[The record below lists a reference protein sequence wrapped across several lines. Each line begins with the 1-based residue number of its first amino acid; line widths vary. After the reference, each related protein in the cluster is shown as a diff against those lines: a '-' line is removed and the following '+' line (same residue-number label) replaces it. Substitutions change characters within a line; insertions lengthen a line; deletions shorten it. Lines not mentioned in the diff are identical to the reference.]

1 MTSRIRSLLLGTVV
15 SAATVVFAAMALTV
29 PAAQAA
35 TPFGVEKF
43 VAANCKAGHEEC
55 GEEEREAKFEPVPKV
70 EIKLKYSYPKEPNT
84 TEAREAGYTQA
95 AGHPAVGITAF
106 KVNTEGTF
114 PNEAPA
120 GIAAGGVVTHVR
132 TDVAPGVSTNP
143 EAVEQCSFKD
153 FGEEPALLK
162 GSGLYPAP
170 ACGEDSEIG
179 ENKVVIWAGPK
190 PFPEGGDLPLT
201 GTVYNL
207 EQPEGLASDFGVALP
222 LPKELTE
229 AKLKAILKGSDPAV
243 ETAQYYAHTLIEGSV
258 EWAGNYHDY
267 YEIKVSPELPLIA
280 SRLSLKGD
288 IGTTGHGGFI
298 TNPSNCPGPGPYTTN
313 TVTLRSV
320 ASQEGARTYTTPIGT
335 EGCNG
340 LPPFALVP
348 FVPTF
353 KVEPETTQSDKPT
366 GVTADLALPHE
377 PSPTGIDSS
386 QLRTATVTLP
396 EGMTLNPSAATG
408 LKACTPAQIGIGT
421 RNPVTCPI
429 ESRLGTVSLN
439 VPDLPETHPTALLT
453 GHIYLGG
460 TEPVTGGSNPAQP
473 EYTIYVA
480 AESKYYGVLV
490 RLEGTVKPNPTT
502 GRVTT
507 EFKNNPEQPFSEIT
521 LKFKGGALAPIA
533 NPLTCGTATTNATFE
548 PYTGNPAAISPPV
561 KPFTVDSNGA
571 EGACASPLLFA
582 LTQNTE
588 SLPTTGG
595 APTSFTFNL
604 ARVDGQQYLSHVTTA
619 LPLGLVGKI
628 PAVAQCPEPQASQGA
643 CSAESRIGTVATT
656 VGAGS
661 APVQFSGPV
670 YLTGPYAGAP
680 YGMVTIVPATVG
692 PFSLGNVI
700 VRSKIEVNPYTSQ
713 ITVSSEVPTI
723 FKGIPLRMRTL
734 SLAINGQG
742 FLINPTNCAAQTTAT
757 TLTSSGGASQSLS
770 TPFQA
775 TSCSA
780 LAFAPKFGATAGAKT
795 SRANGASLVTNVN
808 VPVGGANFK
817 SVLVT
822 VPKQLPSRLSTLKNA
837 CLEATFNANPSLCPA
852 NSKVGTAR
860 IKTPVLPGQLSGP
873 AYFVS
878 HGGAAFPDLDLVLTA
893 DNVTVILV
901 GNTNISKG
909 VTTTNFAS
917 TPDVPFT
924 GFELNLP
931 TGPNSAVAANGN
943 LCKQSLVMP
952 TTITAQNG
960 KVFKQNT
967 KINVTGCP
975 VTVVSHTSKKGKAVV
990 VVRVPE
996 AGRVSGGGTNL
1007 KTVYK
1012 YPNKQQ
1018 NVTLE
1023 VPLKTSHR
1031 PIAVRVR
1038 VGFTPKAKGKKTST
1052 AYATVNVK

>member
-1 MTSRIRSLLLGTVV
+1 MTSRIRGLLVGTVG
-15 SAATVVFAAMALTV
+15 SAATAVFAAMALMAGA

-43 VAANCKAGHEEC
+43 VAANCKAGHEGC
-55 GEEEREAKFEPVPKV
+55 GEEEREAKFEPAPKV

-120 GIAAGGVVTHVR
+120 GIATGGVVTHVR

-153 FGEEPALLK
+153 FGEESALLK

-170 ACGEDSEIG
+170 ACGEASEIG

-201 GTVYNL
+201 GKVYNL

-229 AKLKAILKGSDPAV
+229 AKLNAIFHGSQPGI
-243 ETAQYYAHTLIEGSV
+243 EKAQYYAHTLIEGSV

-280 SRLSLKGD
+280 SRLSLTGD

-298 TNPSNCPGPGPYTTN
+298 TNPSNCAGPGPLTTN
-313 TVTLRSV
+313 TVTLKSL

-348 FVPTF
+348 FAPTF

-366 GVTADLALPHE
+366 GVTADLALPHD

-429 ESRLGTVSLN
+429 ESRLGTVTLT
-439 VPDLPETHPTALLT
+439 VPDLPAGEPLT
-453 GHIYLGG
+453 GHMYLGG
-460 TEPVTGGSNPAQP
+460 TEPITGGSNPAQP
-473 EYTIYVA
+473 EYTMYVV
-480 AESKYYGVLV
+480 AETTRYGVSV
-490 RLEGTVKPNPTT
+490 RLQGTVKPNPTT
-502 GRVTT
+502 GQVTT
-507 EFKNNPEQPFSEIT
+507 VFENNPEQPFSNIK

-533 NPLTCGTATTNATFE
+533 NPLTCGTATTSATFV
-548 PYTGNPAAISPPV
+548 PYTGNPAAISPLVPT
-561 KPFTVDSNGA
+561 FAVDSNGTG
-571 EGACASPLLFA
+571 GACASPLPFV
-582 LTQNTE
+582 LTQSTE

-595 APTSFTFNL
+595 AATSFTFNL
-604 ARVDGQQYLSHVTTA
+604 ARTDGQQYLSHVTTA
-619 LPLGLVGKI
+619 LPPGLLGKI
-628 PAVAQCPEPQASQGA
+628 PTAVQCPEPQASQGV
-643 CSAESRIGTVATT
+643 CSAESRIGTVTT
-656 VGAGS
+656 TAGAGG
-661 APVQFSGPV
+661 APVQFSGVV

-680 YGMVTIVPATVG
+680 FGMVMVVPATVG

-700 VRSKIEVNPYTSQ
+700 VRSKIEINPYTSQ
-713 ITVSSEVPTI
+713 VTVSSEVPTI
-723 FKGIPLRMRTL
+723 FKGIPLRMKTL
-734 SLAINGQG
+734 SLTINGQG
-742 FLINPTNCAAQTTAT
+742 FLVNPTNCAAFSTAT

-775 TSCSA
+775 TNCSA
-780 LAFAPKFGATAGAKT
+780 LAFAPKFGATTNAKT

-808 VPVGGANFK
+808 VPAGGANFK

-837 CLEATFNANPSLCPA
+837 CVEATFNANPNLCPA

-860 IKTPVLPGQLSGP
+860 IKTPLLPGQLSGP

-878 HGGAAFPDLDLVLTA
+878 HGGAAFPDLDLVLTG
-893 DNVTVILV
+893 DNVRVILV

-917 TPDVPFT
+917 TPDAPFT

-990 VVRVPE
+990 VVRAPE
-996 AGRVSGGGTNL
+996 AGRVSGGGSSL

-1012 YPNKQQ
+1012 YPSKQQ

-1023 VPLKTSHR
+1023 VPLKTSRR
-1031 PIAVRVR
+1031 PVTVRVR
-1038 VGFTPKAKGKKTST
+1038 VGFTPKAKGKKSST
-1052 AYATVNVK
+1052 AYATVRVK

>member
-1 MTSRIRSLLLGTVV
+1 MVQHSEEDGMTLRVRSLLLGTV
-15 SAATVVFAAMALTV
+15 ACAFTVAYVAMAMAA

-35 TPFGVEKF
+35 GFGVEKF
-43 VAANCKAGHEEC
+43 VAANCIVGHSEC
-55 GEEEREAKFEPVPKV
+55 GEETLLGP
-70 EIKLKYSYPKEPNT
+70 YSAVPKEPSV
-84 TEAREAGYTQA
+84 TEAKEAGYTQA
-95 AGHPAVGITAF
+95 AGHPAYGVTAF
-106 KVNTEGTF
+106 SVNIEGTI
-114 PNEAPA
+114 PNAVPA
-120 GIAAGGVVTHVR
+120 GIATGNVVTHIR

-143 EAVEQCSFKD
+143 EAVKQCTM
-153 FGEEPALLK
+153 EEFD
-162 GSGLYPAP
+162 GHEVAP
-170 ACGEDSEIG
+170 GVFTTPECSSETEIG
-179 ENKVVIWAGPK
+179 VNKVIIYGGPSATPK
-190 PFPEGGDLPLT
+190 DIPLEGK
-201 GTVYNL
+201 VYNVV
-207 EQPEGLASDFGVALP
+207 QPHGLASLFAVALD
-222 LPKELTE
+222 LTNVGHPG
-229 AKLKAILKGSDPAV
+229 LF
-243 ETAQYYAHTLIEGSV
+243 AHTLIEGHV
-258 EWAGNYHDY
+258 EWGAEPQGTGKADYHDF

-280 SRLSLKGD
+280 SRLSLFGN
-288 IGTTGHGGFI
+288 IGNTGHGGFI
-298 TNPSNCPGPGPYTTN
+298 TNPSNCAGPGPFTTN
-313 TVTLRSV
+313 TVTLDS
-320 ASQEGARTYTTPIGT
+320 AAGQQGARTYQTPIGT

-348 FVPTF
+348 FAPTF
-353 KVEPETTQSDKPT
+353 SVTPETTQSDQPT
-366 GVTADLALPHE
+366 GVTADLALPHD

-386 QLRTATVTLP
+386 QLRNASITLP
-396 EGMTLNPSAATG
+396 EGMTLDPSAATG

-421 RNPVTCPI
+421 TNPVTCPL
-429 ESRLGTVSLN
+429 ESRLGTVSLS
-439 VPDLPETHPTALLT
+439 VPDLPETEPLT
-453 GHIYLGG
+453 GHMYLGG
-460 TEPVTGGSNPAQP
+460 TEPITGGSNPAQP
-473 EYTIYVA
+473 EYTVYVV
-480 AESKYYGVLV
+480 AESTRYDVAV
-490 RLEGTVKPNPTT
+490 RLQGTVKPNPTT

-507 EFKNNPEQPFSEIT
+507 EFKNNPEQPFSKIT

-533 NPLTCGTATTNATFE
+533 NPLTCGPATTNATFE
-548 PYTGNPAAISPPV
+548 PYTGNPAAISPLVPT
-561 KPFTVDSNGA
+561 FTVDSNGTG
-571 EGACASPLLFA
+571 GACASPLPFVLS
-582 LTQNTE
+582 QSTE

-595 APTSFTFNL
+595 ASTNFTFNL
-604 ARVDGQQYLSHVTTA
+604 ERADGQQYLSHVTTA

-628 PAVAQCPEPQASQGA
+628 PAVSLCPEPQASQGA
-643 CSAESRIGTVATT
+643 CSAESRIGTATTT
-656 VGAGS
+656 VGSGG

-680 YGMVTIVPATVG
+680 YGMATVVPATVG

-713 ITVSSEVPTI
+713 VTVASDVPTI
-723 FKGIPLRMRTL
+723 FKGIPLRMKTL

-742 FLINPTNCAAQTTAT
+742 FLVNPTNCAAQNTAT
-757 TLTSSGGASQSLS
+757 TLTSSGGASQPLS

-775 TSCSA
+775 TNCGA
-780 LAFAPKFGATAGAKT
+780 LAFAPKFGASSGAKT

-808 VPVGGANFK
+808 VPAGGANFK

-837 CLEATFNANPSLCPA
+837 CLEATFNANPNLCPA

-878 HGGAAFPDLDLVLTA
+878 HGGAAFPDLDLVLTG

-901 GNTNISKG
+901 GNTNIAKG

-975 VTVVSHTSKKGKAVV
+975 VTVVSHAAKKGKAVV

-996 AGRVSGGGTNL
+996 AGRVSGGGSNL
-1007 KTVYK
+1007 KTTYK
-1012 YPNKQQ
+1012 YPAKQQ

-1023 VPLKTSHR
+1023 VPVSTSRR
-1031 PIAVRVR
+1031 PLSVKVR

-1052 AYATVNVK
+1052 AYATVVFK

>member
-1 MTSRIRSLLLGTVV
+1 MTSRVRSLLLGTVAT
-15 SAATVVFAAMALTV
+15 AAAVVCTAMVLAA
-29 PAAQAA
+29 PAAQA
-35 TPFGVEKF
+35 FGVERF
-43 VAANCKAGHEEC
+43 VAANCIAGHEDC
-55 GEEEREAKFEPVPKV
+55 VEELLLGTYP
-70 EIKLKYSYPKEPNT
+70 LPKEPT
-84 TEAREAGYTQA
+84 KAEAEVAGYTQA
-95 AGHPAVGITAF
+95 AGHPPYGITAF
-106 KVNTEGTF
+106 KVDTVGAF
-114 PNEAPA
+114 PNAVPT
-120 GIAAGGVVTHVR
+120 GIVTHVR

-143 EAVEQCSFKD
+143 TAVPLCSTEE
-153 FGEEPALLK
+153 FGKEVAPGFYEEPTCKA
-162 GSGLYPAP
+162 GTV
-170 ACGEDSEIG
+170 IG
-179 ENKVVIWAGPK
+179 KNKVVGVVEPAKGVFVDVPL
-190 PFPEGGDLPLT
+190 EGK
-201 GTVYNL
+201 VYNVV
-207 EQPEGLASDFGVALP
+207 QPDGVSSLFGVALP
-222 LPKELTE
+222 LASLGHP
-229 AKLKAILKGSDPAV
+229 GV
-243 ETAQYYAHTLIEGSV
+243 FAHTLIEGHV
-258 EWAGNYHDY
+258 EWAGDYHDY
-267 YEIKVSPELPLIA
+267 YEINVSPTLPVISSILI
-280 SRLSLKGD
+280 LDGN
-288 IGTTGHGGFI
+288 IGEEGHGGFI
-298 TNPSNCPGPGPYTTN
+298 TNPSNCAGPGPLTTN
-313 TVTLRSV
+313 TVTLESLAGEKV
-320 ASQEGARTYTTPIGT
+320 ARTYTTPIGT

-348 FVPTF
+348 FAPTLSMT
-353 KVEPETTQSDKPT
+353 PETTQSDKPT
-366 GVTADLALPHE
+366 GVTADLALPHD

-386 QLRTATVTLP
+386 QLKTATISLP
-396 EGMTLNPSAATG
+396 EGMTLNPAAATG

-429 ESRLGTVSLN
+429 ESKLGTVSLT
-439 VPDLPETHPTALLT
+439 VPDLPESEPLE

-460 TEPVTGGSNPAQP
+460 TEPITGGSNPAQP
-473 EYTIYVA
+473 EYTIYVV
-480 AESKYYGVLV
+480 AESTRYDVSV
-490 RLEGTVKPNPTT
+490 RLQGTVKPNPTT

-507 EFKNNPEQPFSEIT
+507 EFTNNPEQPFSKIK

-533 NPLTCGTATTNATFE
+533 NPLTCGAATTNATFA
-548 PYTGNPAAISPPV
+548 PYTGTAPVSLTPA
-561 KPFTVDSNGA
+561 FTVDNGKG
-571 EGACASPLLFA
+571 EPCASPLPFTLA
-582 LTQNTE
+582 QSTE

-595 APTSFTFNL
+595 ASTNFTFNL
-604 ARVDGQQYLSHVTTA
+604 ARADGQQYLSHVTTA
-619 LPLGLVGKI
+619 LPPGLVGKI
-628 PAVAQCPEPQASQGA
+628 AAVPQCPEPQAALGT
-643 CSAESRIGTVATT
+643 CSAESRIGTATTT
-656 VGAGS
+656 VGAGG

-670 YLTGPYAGAP
+670 YLTGPTAGAP
-680 YGMVTIVPATVG
+680 YGMTTVVNAAIG

-713 ITVSSEVPTI
+713 VTVSSEVPTI
-723 FKGIPLRMRTL
+723 FKGIPLRMKTL

-742 FLINPTNCAAQTTAT
+742 FLINPTNCAALNTST
-757 TLTSSGGASQSLS
+757 TLSSSSGATQSIS

-775 TSCSA
+775 TNCGG
-780 LAFAPKFGATAGAKT
+780 LAFAPKFGASSGAKT

-808 VPVGGANFK
+808 VPAGGANFK

-901 GNTNISKG
+901 GNTNIAKG

-917 TPDVPFT
+917 LPDVPFT

-967 KINVTGCP
+967 KIAITGCP
-975 VTVVSHTSKKGKAVV
+975 VTVVSHAARKGKAVV
-990 VVRVPE
+990 TVRVPE
-996 AGRVSGGGTNL
+996 AGRVSGGGSNL

-1012 YPNKQQ
+1012 YPGKQQ

-1023 VPLKTSHR
+1023 VPVTSSRR
-1031 PIAVRVR
+1031 PLTVKVR

-1052 AYATVNVK
+1052 AFATVLFK